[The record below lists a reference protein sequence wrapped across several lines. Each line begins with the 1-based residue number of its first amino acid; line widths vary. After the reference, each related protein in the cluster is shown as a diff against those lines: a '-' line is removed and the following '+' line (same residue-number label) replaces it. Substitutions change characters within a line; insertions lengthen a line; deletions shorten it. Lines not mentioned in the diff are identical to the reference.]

1 MEIILRI
8 LIVAVIGLLAW
19 MIVSRLLRRGRSRGL
34 RERLLVLCRDDV
46 GRVDRLV
53 QLERDRT
60 PGLSEV
66 EAYRRAISRL
76 ERDVGR

>member
-1 MEIILRI
+1 MAIIIRI
-8 LIVAVIGLLAW
+8 LIVAVIGLLVW
-19 MIVSRLLRRGRSRGL
+19 MIVSLLLRRGRSRGL
-34 RERLLVLCRDDV
+34 HERLLVLCRDDA
-46 GRVDRLV
+46 GQVDRLV

>member
-1 MEIILRI
+1 MAIIIRI
-8 LIVAVIGLLAW
+8 LIVAVIGLLVW
-19 MIVSRLLRRGRSRGL
+19 MIVSLLVRRGHSRGL

-60 PGLSEV
+60 PEINEV
-66 EAYRRAISRL
+66 KAYRRAISRL

>member
-1 MEIILRI
+1 MPIIIRI
-8 LIVAVIGLLAW
+8 LIVAVIGLLVW
-19 MIVSRLLRRGRSRGL
+19 MIVGLLLRRGRSGGL
-34 RERLLVLCRDDV
+34 HDRLLVLCRDDA

-53 QLERDRT
+53 QLERERT
-60 PGLSEV
+60 PGISEA